1 MSYQSVFKRYE
12 IKYLV
17 TYEQKKMI
25 MREMQKYM
33 YADKYGKST
42 ICNIYFDTPDFLLIR
57 RSLEHPVY
65 KEKLRLR
72 SYGVAKHD
80 STTFIEIKKK
90 YKRVVY
96 KRRTEMSE
104 NESMRYL
111 CNGEHIADSQI
122 LREVNYFLEHYKDIA
137 PQVVISYNR
146 EAFYSKNDYD
156 FRVTF
161 DDNILWRNYDLSLCK
176 GIYGTP
182 ILRNDYSLMEIKTGT
197 AIPLWMTNILS
208 ENKIYKT
215 SFSKYGN
222 AYVAIMSER
231 ANGGK
236 NMLNTLFSG
245 IFSSTTETIAVPQFL
260 LCIAVAL
267 VIGIFL
273 AAVYSYKTKY
283 TKSFVVTLALLP
295 AVVCVVIMMVNGNV
309 GVGVAVAGAFSLVRF
324 RSVPGTAKE
333 IGTIFLAMGAG
344 LICGMGYLGY
354 AVLFSLILGIA
365 MFILNKV
372 NIGADKRL
380 EQDRILKITIPED
393 LNYTGAFDD
402 LFEKYTVKYET
413 VSVRTANMGSLFKL
427 TYNVTLKNPND
438 EKDFIDD
445 LRCRNGNLEISM
457 ARQEITNN
465 EL

>member
-1 MSYQSVFKRYE
+1 
-12 IKYLV
+12 
-17 TYEQKKMI
+17 
-25 MREMQKYM
+25 
-33 YADKYGKST
+33 
-42 ICNIYFDTPDFLLIR
+42 
-57 RSLEHPVY
+57 
-65 KEKLRLR
+65 
-72 SYGVAKHD
+72 
-80 STTFIEIKKK
+80 
-90 YKRVVY
+90 
-96 KRRTEMSE
+96 
-104 NESMRYL
+104 
-111 CNGEHIADSQI
+111 
-122 LREVNYFLEHYKDIA
+122 
-137 PQVVISYNR
+137 
-146 EAFYSKNDYD
+146 
-156 FRVTF
+156 
-161 DDNILWRNYDLSLCK
+161 
-176 GIYGTP
+176 
-182 ILRNDYSLMEIKTGT
+182 MEIKTGT

-236 NMLNTLFSG
+236 NMLNTLFSE
-245 IFSSTTETIAVPQFL
+245 IFSSTTQTIAVPQFL

-309 GVGVAVAGAFSLVRF
+309 GAGVAVAGAFSLVRF

-365 MFILNKV
+365 MFILNKL

-380 EQDRILKITIPED
+380 EQDRILKSQSPRI
-393 LNYTGAFDD
+393 
-402 LFEKYTVKYET
+402 
-413 VSVRTANMGSLFKL
+413 
-427 TYNVTLKNPND
+427 
-438 EKDFIDD
+438 
-445 LRCRNGNLEISM
+445 
-457 ARQEITNN
+457 
-465 EL
+465 